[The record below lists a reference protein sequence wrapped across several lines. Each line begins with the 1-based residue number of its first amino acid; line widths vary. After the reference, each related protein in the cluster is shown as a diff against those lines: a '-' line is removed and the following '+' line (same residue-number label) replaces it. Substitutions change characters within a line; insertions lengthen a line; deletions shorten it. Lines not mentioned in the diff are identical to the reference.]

1 MDSGLSV
8 SELITKCLSE
18 KKDFV
23 VNGGAGSGKTY
34 SLIETLN
41 SIFSINNMARVA
53 CITYTK
59 VAANEISK
67 RVVNKNNF
75 FHVST
80 IHEFLWRNIS
90 NYQVNLKNA
99 IIDMYNKNVDGELLI
114 SFPDDFDIELFEINI
129 LEIKYRDYRKLN
141 EGIIS
146 HDDVIKLSSYM
157 FKKFRRLCDIANDR
171 YDYILIDEYQDS
183 SKRVIDI
190 FLNEIRKV
198 EGKNCVFGLFG
209 DPMQKIY
216 QTGIG
221 SLDNYDLKIINK
233 EDNWRSSQTIVS
245 LINKFRNDGLIQV
258 AKGENKD
265 YKSKCTFVYSENKSF
280 FDVKDVL
287 YENNYINQNDEY
299 KELYLTHN
307 LIGTLNGSKNLF
319 NLYSQKEKLIG
330 DSKDAFIKQL
340 DKIETIRQNYIN
352 KRHFEIL
359 RNLSMKIR
367 SVNDKKIFCEL
378 MSKTFS
384 NINCTIGDMIDICDK
399 NNVVCKDD
407 DFNFEIKES
416 SDFYDKLKQIPY
428 IEYINC
434 YSYANHNT
442 PFSTQHGVKGEEYN
456 NVVVVLDNGNWN
468 LYDYSKVLNGE
479 NNDSKYDRSL
489 KIMYVSFSRAKNNL
503 CVFYHNPSIIT
514 INYAK
519 EIFGSENVKKID

>member
-1 MDSGLSV
+1 MDSRLSTM
-8 SELITKCLSE
+8 ELIAKCLSE

-41 SIFSINNMARVA
+41 SIFAMDNMAKVA

-59 VAANEISK
+59 VAANEIRK
-67 RVVNKNNF
+67 RVINKNEF

-80 IHEFLWRNIS
+80 IHEFLWKNIS
-90 NYQVNLKNA
+90 NYQISLKKA
-99 IIDMYNKNVDGELLI
+99 IIDMYNKKVDAELLI
-114 SFPDDFDIELFEINI
+114 SFPDDFDIKLFETNI
-129 LEIKYRDYRKLN
+129 LEIKYRDYRKIN

-157 FKKFRRLCDIANDR
+157 YKKFRRLCDITNDR

-183 SKRVIDI
+183 NKRVIDI

-198 EGKNCVFGLFG
+198 EGKNCIFGLFG

-221 SLDNYDLKIINK
+221 SLENYDLKIINK
-233 EDNWRSSQTIVS
+233 EDNWRTSNIIVN

-280 FDVKDVL
+280 FDIKDVL
-287 YENNYINQNDEY
+287 YENSYVSKNDEY

-307 LIGTLNGSKNLF
+307 LIGALNGSKNLF

-330 DSKDAFIKQL
+330 DSKDAFIKHL

-352 KRHFEIL
+352 KKHFEIL
-359 RNLSMKIR
+359 ESLKLKINN
-367 SVNDKKIFCEL
+367 VNDKKNFCAL

-384 NINCTIGDMIDICDK
+384 NINYTIGDMIDICDK
-399 NNVVCKDD
+399 ND
-407 DFNFEIKES
+407 
-416 SDFYDKLKQIPY
+416 
-428 IEYINC
+428 
-434 YSYANHNT
+434 
-442 PFSTQHGVKGEEYN
+442 
-456 NVVVVLDNGNWN
+456 
-468 LYDYSKVLNGE
+468 
-479 NNDSKYDRSL
+479 
-489 KIMYVSFSRAKNNL
+489 
-503 CVFYHNPSIIT
+503 
-514 INYAK
+514 
-519 EIFGSENVKKID
+519 